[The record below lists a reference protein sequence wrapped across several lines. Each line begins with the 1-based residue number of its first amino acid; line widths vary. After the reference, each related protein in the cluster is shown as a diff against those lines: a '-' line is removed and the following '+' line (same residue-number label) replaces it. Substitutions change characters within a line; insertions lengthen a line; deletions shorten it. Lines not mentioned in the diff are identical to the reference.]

1 MGGELLLAIILGII
15 MLVLMVFMFFLG
27 YKEALRTKVVDPI
40 KVEEFYV
47 GEGWDEEVFKAY
59 EQILET
65 LHRELNEEEQRYFME
80 LVEEGYRGNYLIRK
94 FLEFSRQFK
103 EHH

>member
-1 MGGELLLAIILGII
+1 MGGELILTIIIAVI
-15 MLVLMVFMFFLG
+15 MLILMVIMFFLG
-27 YKEALRTKVVDPI
+27 YREALRTKVQDPI

-59 EQILET
+59 EKILDI
-65 LHRELNEEEQRYFME
+65 LGRELNEEEERYFME